1 MRRQRLGPVRE
12 GTTVASPSIEV
23 RKTENPRSDGEC
35 GTERLVLEGANGAV
49 CKVIFARRIAG
60 GGAEDCAACGAA
72 VRVARV
78 RDWWG

>member
-23 RKTENPRSDGEC
+23 RKTENPRSNGEC
-35 GTERLVLEGANGAV
+35 GTERLVLENANGAV

-60 GGAEDCAACGAA
+60 GAQKIVRRAELPSGLH
-72 VRVARV
+72 
-78 RDWWG
+78 G